1 MKKVVGFEN
10 WYSVTDDGHI
20 FSHHRDVWLKPFKVG
35 AGYHRVG
42 LYYLGKTH
50 NRYVHRIVAEAFIG
64 PSNGREINHK
74 NGDKTD
80 NRVEN
85 LEWVTRSQNNQHKH
99 YELGHAI
106 KPVTATCLT
115 TGNVRLY
122 ASVEKTKVDGFEPK
136 HVSAICLGKRKMH
149 KGWTFE
155 FTSPPAQRKP
165 LTDEAIATVYWGAT
179 GQSLRPQDN
188 VLAHNFARS
197 IEAAHGIKE
206 NT

>member
-20 FSHHRDVWLKPFKVG
+20 FSHHRNVWLKPFKVG
-35 AGYHRVG
+35 AGYYRVN
-42 LYYLGKTH
+42 LFYLGKSH
-50 NRYVHRIVAEAFIG
+50 NKYIHRIVAEAFIG

-115 TGNVRLY
+115 TGNIRLY
-122 ASVEKTKVDGFEPK
+122 ASVERTKIDGFEPK

-149 KGWTFE
+149 KGYTFE
-155 FTSPPAQRKP
+155 FTPSPPPAATQHERP
-165 LTDEAIATVYWGAT
+165 WVGLTDVERAQIVLLNKKLTWLEQLDVFEAK
-179 GQSLRPQDN
+179 L
-188 VLAHNFARS
+188 
-197 IEAAHGIKE
+197 KE
-206 NT
+206 KNI